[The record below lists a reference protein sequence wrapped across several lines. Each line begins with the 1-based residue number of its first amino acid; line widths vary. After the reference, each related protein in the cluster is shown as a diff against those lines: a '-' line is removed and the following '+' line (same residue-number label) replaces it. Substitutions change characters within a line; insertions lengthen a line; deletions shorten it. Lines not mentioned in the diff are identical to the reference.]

1 MAATKTEK
9 KKRPAVP
16 NPFSGGRRGDISLSF
31 FAYVM
36 ILLVVGI
43 VMMSSASYA
52 WAYSEHGG
60 DGLYYAKNQA
70 KNAVIGFVAMI
81 FFMKMDYHN
90 FKNLKLPVL
99 KKLNIAGLLYIIGGI
114 LLIAV
119 LLIGN
124 DEGGSMGARRWI
136 DIGPLNLQPSEV
148 AKLALIIFFA
158 YSMERDGQKMNTFTT
173 GIIKYAVI
181 LGVYVLLIAL
191 EKHISGIILIG
202 TIAVAMILC
211 GGVNKKHFL
220 ALGAGALGF
229 AIAYISWQAQIPGS
243 YVAVRIKSWQNP
255 FADKLGDTWQTA
267 NSLIAIGSG
276 GLFGLGLGNSRQ
288 KYLYLPETK
297 NDFVFPIVCE
307 ELGFVGALAI
317 IIVFFLLIVEGYSI
331 AVRCKDRFGM
341 LIAVGITTQIG
352 IQTVLNLAD
361 TESCVIVGKC
371 ADYILQGRDNVV
383 SVYIEAPRDYCI
395 KRTMENMGVTEEVAE
410 ATIKQTDKFRA
421 DYYEYYTHGN
431 YWTNP
436 INYDMT
442 LNSERVG
449 IENCVAI
456 IKNYLKLKGLID

>member
-1 MAATKTEK
+1 MAASKTEK
-9 KKRPAVP
+9 KKRPAIP

-70 KNAVIGFVAMI
+70 KNAIIGFVAMI

-99 KKLNIAGLLYIIGGI
+99 KKLNIAGLMYIVGAI

-124 DEGGSMGARRWI
+124 DEGGSMGAKRWI

-173 GIIKYAVI
+173 GVVKYAII

-211 GGVNKKHFL
+211 GGVNKKHFI

-229 AIAYISWQAQIPGS
+229 AIAYISWQAQVPGS

-352 IQTVLNLAD
+352 IQTVLNLA
-361 TESCVIVGKC
+361 
-371 ADYILQGRDNVV
+371 VV
-383 SVYIEAPRDYCI
+383 SNLIPNTGISLPFFSYGGTALIMQLAE
-395 KRTMENMGVTEEVAE
+395 MGIMLNISQHRYYPDEKPKEKKKKQQQKEEKIAE
-410 ATIKQTDKFRA
+410 
-421 DYYEYYTHGN
+421 
-431 YWTNP
+431 P
-436 INYDMT
+436 
-442 LNSERVG
+442 
-449 IENCVAI
+449 
-456 IKNYLKLKGLID
+456 KGA

>member
-1 MAATKTEK
+1 MASSNKNT
-9 KKRPAVP
+9 KKRFADL
-16 NPFSGGRRGDISLSF
+16 NPFSGGRRGDLSLSF

-60 DGLYYAKNQA
+60 DGLFYAKNQA
-70 KNAVIGFVAMI
+70 KHAVIGFIAMI

-90 FKNLKLPVL
+90 FKNIKLPIL
-99 KKLNIAGLLYIIGGI
+99 KKLNIASFLYIGGI
-114 LLIAV
+114 VLLVAV

-158 YSMERDGQKMNTFTT
+158 YSMERDGKKMNTFRT
-173 GIIKYAVI
+173 GVVKYAAI
-181 LGVYVLLIAL
+181 LGVYLLLIVL
-191 EKHISGIILIG
+191 EKHISGCILIG

-211 GGVNKKHFL
+211 GGVNRKHFIG
-220 ALGAGALGF
+220 LGAAAIGI

-243 YVAVRIKSWQNP
+243 YVSKRISAWQAP
-255 FADKLGDTWQTA
+255 FEDKLGISWQTG

-307 ELGFVGALAI
+307 ELGFAGALAI

-352 IQTVLNLAD
+352 IQTVLNLA
-361 TESCVIVGKC
+361 
-371 ADYILQGRDNVV
+371 VV
-383 SVYIEAPRDYCI
+383 SNLIPNTGISLPFFSYGGTALIMQLAE
-395 KRTMENMGVTEEVAE
+395 MG
-410 ATIKQTDKFRA
+410 IMLNISQQR
-421 DYYEYYTHGN
+421 YYPDERSRQSTRRSRKGKE
-431 YWTNP
+431 
-436 INYDMT
+436 IN
-442 LNSERVG
+442 EPEG
-449 IENCVAI
+449 A
-456 IKNYLKLKGLID
+456 

>member
-229 AIAYISWQAQIPGS
+229 AIAYISWQAQVPGS

-352 IQTVLNLAD
+352 IQTVLNLA
-361 TESCVIVGKC
+361 
-371 ADYILQGRDNVV
+371 VV
-383 SVYIEAPRDYCI
+383 SNLIPNTGISLPFFSYGGTALIMQLAEMGIMLNISQHRYYPDEKPKEKKKKK
-395 KRTMENMGVTEEVAE
+395 KRENEQIAE
-410 ATIKQTDKFRA
+410 
-421 DYYEYYTHGN
+421 
-431 YWTNP
+431 P
-436 INYDMT
+436 
-442 LNSERVG
+442 
-449 IENCVAI
+449 
-456 IKNYLKLKGLID
+456 KGA

>member
-70 KNAVIGFVAMI
+70 KNAIIGFVAMI

-158 YSMERDGQKMNTFTT
+158 YSMERDGQKRNTFTT

-229 AIAYISWQAQIPGS
+229 AIAYISWQAQVPGS

-352 IQTVLNLAD
+352 IQTVLNLA
-361 TESCVIVGKC
+361 
-371 ADYILQGRDNVV
+371 VV
-383 SVYIEAPRDYCI
+383 SNLIPNTGISLPFFSYGGTALIMQLAE
-395 KRTMENMGVTEEVAE
+395 MGIMLNISQHRYYPDEKPKEKKKKKQREKEQIAE
-410 ATIKQTDKFRA
+410 
-421 DYYEYYTHGN
+421 
-431 YWTNP
+431 P
-436 INYDMT
+436 
-442 LNSERVG
+442 
-449 IENCVAI
+449 
-456 IKNYLKLKGLID
+456 KGA

>member
-1 MAATKTEK
+1 MAASKTGN
-9 KKRPAVP
+9 KKRPAFRSVA
-16 NPFSGGRRGDISLSF
+16 SGGRRGDISLAF

-70 KNAVIGFVAMI
+70 KNAVIGFIAMI
-81 FFMKMDYHN
+81 FFMRLDYHN
-90 FKNLKLPVL
+90 FKNLKIPVIQ
-99 KKLNIAGLLYIIGGI
+99 KLNIASMFYIIGAV

-158 YSMERDGQKMNTFTT
+158 YSMERDGKKMDTFRI
-173 GIIKYAVI
+173 GIVKYAGI
-181 LGVYVLLIAL
+181 LGLYVMLIAL
-191 EKHISGIILIG
+191 EKHISGIMLLG
-202 TIAVAMILC
+202 TIAVSMMLC
-211 GGVNKKHFL
+211 GGVNRKHFI
-220 ALGAGALGF
+220 ALGASALGL
-229 AIAYISWQAQIPGS
+229 AIAYVSWQAQIPGS
-243 YVAVRIKSWQNP
+243 YVSVRIKSWNNP

-307 ELGFVGALAI
+307 ELGYVGALAI
-317 IIVFFLLIVEGYSI
+317 IIVFFLLVVEGYSI

-352 IQTVLNLAD
+352 IQTVLNLA
-361 TESCVIVGKC
+361 
-371 ADYILQGRDNVV
+371 VV
-383 SVYIEAPRDYCI
+383 SNLIPNTGISLPFFSYGGTALIMQLAEMGIMLNISQHRYYPDEKPRTQKK
-395 KRTMENMGVTEEVAE
+395 KRQ
-410 ATIKQTDKFRA
+410 KQTEKA
-421 DYYEYYTHGN
+421 M
-431 YWTNP
+431 P
-436 INYDMT
+436 
-442 LNSERVG
+442 
-449 IENCVAI
+449 
-456 IKNYLKLKGLID
+456 KGA

>member
-1 MAATKTEK
+1 MASSNSQTQSRFAKY
-9 KKRPAVP
+9 
-16 NPFSGGRRGDISLSF
+16 NPFSGGRRGDLSLSF

-60 DGLYYAKNQA
+60 DGLFYAKKQA
-70 KNAVIGFVAMI
+70 KNALVGFAAML

-99 KKLNIAGLLYIIGGI
+99 KKLNIASLMYIVGAA

-119 LLIGN
+119 LFIGN
-124 DEGGSMGARRWI
+124 DEGGTMGARRWI

-158 YSMERDGQKMNTFTT
+158 YSMERDGKNMNTFKT
-173 GIIKYAVI
+173 GILKYSMI
-181 LGVYVLLIAL
+181 LGLYVLLIGL
-191 EKHISGIILIG
+191 EKHISGIILIS

-211 GGVNKKHFL
+211 GGVNKKHFIG
-220 ALGAGALGF
+220 LGAAVLGL
-229 AIAYISWQAQIPGS
+229 AIAYISWQAQVPDS
-243 YVAVRIKSWQNP
+243 YVAVRIKSWKDP
-255 FADKLGDTWQTA
+255 FADKLNDTWQTA

-307 ELGFVGALAI
+307 ELGFAGALAI

-352 IQTVLNLAD
+352 IQTVLNLA
-361 TESCVIVGKC
+361 
-371 ADYILQGRDNVV
+371 VV
-383 SVYIEAPRDYCI
+383 SNLIPNTGISLPVFSYGGTALIMQLAEMGIMLNISQHRYYPDEAP
-395 KRTMENMGVTEEVAE
+395 KQKKTKKAAQSSPKAE
-410 ATIKQTDKFRA
+410 
-421 DYYEYYTHGN
+421 
-431 YWTNP
+431 P
-436 INYDMT
+436 
-442 LNSERVG
+442 
-449 IENCVAI
+449 
-456 IKNYLKLKGLID
+456 KGA